1 MPSTNPIGLASA
13 TAKARAATTR
23 AIAGLEL
30 PDCFAA
36 ATVAAEAR
44 LLAVAP
50 SDRTVAQK
58 RDLRRIA
65 SQAARLERGGL

>member
-1 MPSTNPIGLASA
+1 MPSTNPHETIAR
-13 TAKARAATTR
+13 ARAATTR

-30 PDCFAA
+30 PDCFSA

-50 SDRTVAQK
+50 SDRTVAQR